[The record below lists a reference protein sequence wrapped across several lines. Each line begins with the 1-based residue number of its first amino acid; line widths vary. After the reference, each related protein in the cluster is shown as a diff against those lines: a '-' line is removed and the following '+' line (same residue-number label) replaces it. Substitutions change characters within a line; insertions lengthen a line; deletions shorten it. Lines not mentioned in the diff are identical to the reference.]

1 MLKRVT
7 FTGPD
12 DHTSIDEMLA
22 ISKEHPHVEWGI
34 LFPSN
39 GGRSRFP
46 SGAWVRRLIDASIG
60 ENVQLSGHL
69 CEPWVQKILAGD
81 MRLPAFIGFSRF
93 QLNTH
98 GVPMA
103 AQLNWHAPLVRMGYE
118 IILQLDGLMSEK
130 LRADLGQVPD
140 ALDRL
145 GQPSTTFSG
154 LHDLS
159 HGAGILPTEWPGP
172 LADLKWTGFAG
183 GLGPH
188 NLAEQLPLIEQAS
201 GGADYWIDMETHV
214 RTDGLFDLQKVR
226 ECLRI
231 CDAFM
236 ATNK

>member
-34 LFPSN
+34 LFPSK

-46 SGAWVRRLIDASIG
+46 SDAWVGKLIDASLRA
-60 ENVQLSGHL
+60 NVQLSGHL
-69 CEPWVQKILAGD
+69 CEPWVAKILAGE
-81 MRLPAFIGFSRF
+81 MHMMAFSGFSRF

-103 AQLNWHAPLVRMGYE
+103 TQPHWYAPLVRMGYE

-130 LRADLGQVPD
+130 LRADLGGRHSDV
-140 ALDRL
+140 
-145 GQPSTTFSG
+145 FSG

-159 HGAGILPTEWPGP
+159 HGAGVLPTDWPRT
-172 LADLKWTGFAG
+172 LDIDLKWVGFAG